1 MNSYLNELSRLL
13 ANSISP
19 EEFNNVMQYYTEYF
33 ADAGIENQEE
43 VIKELGTP
51 EELANKIIEEYN
63 NRSVDE
69 EPQGTLTQNTP
80 AQTHSRPRR
89 RLAKGWIVLIVIGG
103 ILVSLP
109 IIITCI
115 KKSTDKIG
123 KVFSKIDVV
132 EQEYKV
138 VDEFNS
144 IVIDISVGNV
154 EIING
159 DEYALEYVLGED
171 MSMNLNDDAL
181 IIQDKSFKSVFT
193 SDLTN
198 LTDTY
203 IKIYVP
209 EDGIVDMGISVDVGN
224 VSIKGVEFGYVDIEA
239 DTGDVSI
246 ESDSN
251 GGDVYIAADI
261 GDVSIK
267 GFLACDMEVEADIGK
282 VNITS
287 YYSSSSYSYNIDSD
301 LGEEIISDEGG
312 VELDDKYDIDV
323 TSDIGNVKMVFCD
336 N

>member
-1 MNSYLNELSRLL
+1 
-13 ANSISP
+13 
-19 EEFNNVMQYYTEYF
+19 MQYYTEYF

-209 EDGIVDMGISVDVGN
+209 EDGIIDMGISVDVGN

>member
-69 EPQGTLTQNTP
+69 EPQGTLTQTP
-80 AQTHSRPRR
+80 SRPRR

-171 MSMNLNDDAL
+171 MSMNLNGDAL

-246 ESDSN
+246 EADSN

>member
-80 AQTHSRPRR
+80 AQTPSRPRR

-171 MSMNLNDDAL
+171 MSMNLNGDAL

-246 ESDSN
+246 EADSN

>member
-1 MNSYLNELSRLL
+1 MNRYLNELSRLL

-171 MSMNLNDDAL
+171 MSMNLNGDAL

-246 ESDSN
+246 EADSN

>member
-246 ESDSN
+246 EADSN

>member
-171 MSMNLNDDAL
+171 MSMNLNGDAL

-246 ESDSN
+246 EADSN

>member
-171 MSMNLNDDAL
+171 MSMNLNGDAL

-239 DTGDVSI
+239 DTGDISI
-246 ESDSN
+246 QADSN